1 MAKRLFVGGLP
12 YETTDIQLKE
22 VFEKIGK
29 VISANVIVDKFSGR
43 SKGFGFVEFE
53 TEEDAAKAITE
64 LNDTEMGGR
73 KLLVQEARPMEER
86 APRRDFGGGDRRG
99 GYGGGRDDRRGGG
112 RSGYGG
118 GRGGR
123 F

>member
-22 VFEKIGK
+22 VFEKIGE

-43 SKGFGFVEFE
+43 SKGFGFVEFAKD
-53 TEEDAAKAITE
+53 EDATKAISE
-64 LNDTEMGGR
+64 LNDTDMGGR

-86 APRRDFGGGDRRG
+86 APRRDFGGDRG
-99 GYGGGRDDRRGGG
+99 GYGRRDDRRGGG
-112 RSGYGG
+112 RGGYG

-123 F
+123 Y